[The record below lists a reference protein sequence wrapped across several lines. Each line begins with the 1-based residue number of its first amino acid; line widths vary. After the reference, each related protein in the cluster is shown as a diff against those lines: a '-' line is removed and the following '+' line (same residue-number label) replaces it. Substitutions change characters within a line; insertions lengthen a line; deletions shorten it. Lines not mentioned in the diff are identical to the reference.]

1 MLEGFIAGAIA
12 ATIGVVSSHGL
23 SVYSRQ
29 KNIAQR
35 IGVLEQAVP
44 TLIRRE
50 EVQAAF
56 QEMAQIEG
64 RRQAEQQQF
73 RAQEAFG
80 MPQAPRSQERANLN
94 AQINDQLS
102 DLTQRISAINDQFG
116 PSR

>member
-1 MLEGFIAGAIA
+1 LIEGFIAGVAA

-35 IGVLEQAVP
+35 IGVLEQTVP

-64 RRQAEQQQF
+64 RRIAEQQQV
-73 RAQEAFG
+73 RSQEVFG
-80 MPQAPRSQERANLN
+80 GVQTARSQERANLN